1 MTVKSFL
8 AAWFMLL
15 AEYEEGVISGS
26 ILTGSIHKGL
36 LVAFQVC
43 NSSAIRQCWS
53 ANARQAALM

>member
-1 MTVKSFL
+1 
-8 AAWFMLL
+8 MLL